1 MGASDLR
8 EQVCPVPAD
17 GADGLP
23 TYTESDEGLQS
34 TIQQLV
40 TLSGNVNLPITS
52 CRHSPRHGLGVP
64 DELTR
69 VQRDIVRSFFA
80 AISTKKDEVVAMMI
94 ENNFVTANTTD
105 SLGQTPLLA
114 AVAAG
119 NVRMVQ
125 ELVDF
130 GAEVDG
136 FGVHVRTER
145 TPLQLAASMGN
156 LILVKLFIEVYHA
169 NDALIAP
176 DGQLALR
183 LAVANGHR
191 EVADYL
197 PLRRGGE
204 WRRWEIHHAKAIERT
219 RKAFKGIYRVFK
231 FFAWYIPKFFLWTI
245 PKELVVV
252 PTKKRM
258 VWAWEH
264 RGQLGPWC
272 QRQAQAMPA
281 RIQKA
286 SRWILEKTRAIP
298 KNVTQAAK
306 EMRAFCTQTLP
317 RWLKK
322 FWYHLF
328 SLLTERI
335 PAALKI
341 IVQWLWAGLKTIGH
355 SIFSVLGRALSLL
368 HSIVSSVISFF
379 RALTLKDI
387 WNSFCD
393 LLRTIFVDVPVKIYS
408 WALKFSDM
416 SYEAMGALFGLIGII
431 GWYIGMVLVFFA
443 TYIPTKILVIVISLG
458 GSVGKAWEELLV
470 WINPKR

>member
-1 MGASDLR
+1 MDASDLPK
-8 EQVCPVPAD
+8 QVGPFPA
-17 GADGLP
+17 ADADDLP
-23 TYTESDEGLQS
+23 TYTESDEGLPS
-34 TIQQLV
+34 TIQQLL

-52 CRHSPRHGLGVP
+52 CQPSLHHGFGVP
-64 DELTR
+64 YELTR
-69 VQRDIVRSFFA
+69 IQQDVVRSFFA

-94 ENNFVTANTTD
+94 ENNLVTANTTD
-105 SLGQTPLLA
+105 RFGQTPLLA

-136 FGVHVRTER
+136 FGVHGGTER

-191 EVADYL
+191 EVADFL

-219 RKAFKGIYRVFK
+219 KKALKRIYRVFK
-231 FFAWYIPKFFLWTI
+231 FLAWDIPKFFLWLL
-245 PKELVVV
+245 PKEVVV
-252 PTKKRM
+252 MPTKKAM
-258 VWAWEH
+258 VWAWKH
-264 RGQLGPWC
+264 RGRFGPWC
-272 QRQAQAMPA
+272 KRQAQETPA
-281 RIQKA
+281 RIQKM
-286 SRWILEKTRAIP
+286 SRWALEKTRAIP
-298 KNVTQAAK
+298 KAATKTAK
-306 EMRAFCTQTLP
+306 ETWAFCTQTLP

-322 FWYHLF
+322 FWRY
-328 SLLTERI
+328 LLSFLTKKI
-335 PAALKI
+335 PAAFKI

-368 HSIVSSVISFF
+368 HTLISSVISFF

-387 WNSFCD
+387 WNGFCD
-393 LLRTIFVDVPVKIYS
+393 LLRTIFVDVPVKICS
-408 WALKFSDM
+408 WASKFFEV
-416 SYEAMGALFGLIGII
+416 SYEVMGTLFGLTGKILASIGLALL
-431 GWYIGMVLVFFA
+431 YVA
-443 TYIPTKILVIVISLG
+443 TYIPTKILIIVTSLG

>member
-1 MGASDLR
+1 MDASGLPK
-8 EQVCPVPAD
+8 QVGPFPAA
-17 GADGLP
+17 GADDLP
-23 TYTESDEGLQS
+23 TYTESDEGLPS
-34 TIQQLV
+34 TIQQLL
-40 TLSGNVNLPITS
+40 TLSGNLNLPITS
-52 CRHSPRHGLGVP
+52 CRPSPRHDFGVSG
-64 DELTR
+64 ELIL
-69 VQRDIVRSFFA
+69 VQQDIVGSFFA

-94 ENNFVTANTTD
+94 ENNFVTANTTN

-136 FGVHVRTER
+136 FGVHRGTER

-156 LILVKLFIEVYHA
+156 LTLVKLFIEVYHA

-183 LAVANGHR
+183 LAVVNGHR

-204 WRRWEIHHAKAIERT
+204 WRRWKIHHAKAVERT
-219 RKAFKGIYRVFK
+219 KKAFKRIYRVFK
-231 FFAWYIPKFFLWTI
+231 FFAWDIPKFFLWVL
-245 PKELVVV
+245 PKEVIVV
-252 PTKKRM
+252 PIKKGM
-258 VWAWEH
+258 VWAWKH
-264 RGQLGPWC
+264 RGRLGPWC
-272 QRQAQAMPA
+272 KRQAQETPA

-286 SRWILEKTRAIP
+286 SRWVLEKTRAIP
-298 KNVTQAAK
+298 KAATKAAK
-306 EMRAFCTQTLP
+306 ETWTFCTQTLP

-322 FWYHLF
+322 FWHYLL
-328 SLLTERI
+328 SLLTKRI
-335 PAALKI
+335 PAAFKI

-355 SIFSVLGRALSLL
+355 SIFSVLERALSLL

-379 RALTLKDI
+379 RALTLQDI
-387 WNSFCD
+387 WNGFCD
-393 LLRTIFVDVPVKIYS
+393 LLHTIFVDVPVKIYS
-408 WALKFSDM
+408 WARKFSET
-416 SYEAMGALFGLIGII
+416 SYEVMGALFGLTGKILWWIGLA
-431 GWYIGMVLVFFA
+431 LVFVA
-443 TYIPTKILVIVISLG
+443 TYIPTKILIIVTSLG